1 MKRIIRLTES
11 DLTRLVR
18 RVIKEREMD
27 DDRPLNSKKFVF
39 DDISLLLKEASSQV
53 VQNYLS
59 QLPDTIR
66 FISIVNC
73 ESADFSEVDICG
85 FEDLLV
91 VNLMN
96 TPNNFVD
103 MVDCEYESISDFM
116 FTFDM
121 EDDDDD
127 EVSFRDD
134 DEDKF

>member
-1 MKRIIRLTES
+1 MKKIIRLTES
-11 DLTRLVR
+11 DLTKLVK

-85 FEDLLV
+85 FEDLAV

-103 MVDCEYESISDFM
+103 MAFIL
-116 FTFDM
+116 
-121 EDDDDD
+121 
-127 EVSFRDD
+127 
-134 DEDKF
+134 KQQ